1 MLKLLHRL
9 LFRPRHPETH
19 MTQEQVLAL
28 AAEAAAKARI
38 NHAFLVPTVQRIDGQ
53 LTWNVRTAMIG
64 SGWSINIDDSTGEV
78 GPVKRWEFDDCK
90 ARLPGASTRRGWPKS
105 AILVSHPD
113 PRPAGGA
120 ATAAGPSSH
129 RHGASFSD
137 DCERCSLRSRMSVIG
152 SKGVPKTAFC
162 IVESIYPPKSDVL
175 SACRPGARSRSS
187 STDLPCDD
195 PTCAG

>member
-78 GPVKRWEFDDCK
+78 GPVKRWGI
-90 ARLPGASTRRGWPKS
+90 R
-105 AILVSHPD
+105 
-113 PRPAGGA
+113 
-120 ATAAGPSSH
+120 
-129 RHGASFSD
+129 
-137 DCERCSLRSRMSVIG
+137 
-152 SKGVPKTAFC
+152 
-162 IVESIYPPKSDVL
+162 
-175 SACRPGARSRSS
+175 
-187 STDLPCDD
+187 
-195 PTCAG
+195 